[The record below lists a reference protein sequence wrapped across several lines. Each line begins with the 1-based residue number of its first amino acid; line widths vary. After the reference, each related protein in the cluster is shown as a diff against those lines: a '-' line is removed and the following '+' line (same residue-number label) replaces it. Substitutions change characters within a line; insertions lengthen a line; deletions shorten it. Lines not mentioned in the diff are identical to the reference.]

1 MTTMELEAQKAI
13 LAREILNTD
22 SSQFI
27 KEMTKAYHRIKAKI
41 QKDHTIEQDNKEY
54 APAEESSFSSVVSE
68 TACSYGC
75 IENDIETNSDEC
87 IIEGIK
93 EALHTLNEIKA
104 GRIKTRPAREILEE
118 LRKED

>member
-1 MTTMELEAQKAI
+1 MANIELEAQKAL

-22 SSQFI
+22 NSLLI
-27 KEMTKAYHRIKAKI
+27 EEMTKAYHRIKARM
-41 QKDHTIEQDNKEY
+41 QKDNTIKQDSKKY
-54 APAEESSFSSVVSE
+54 VQAEESTFSSVVSE

-75 IENDIETNSDEC
+75 IETDSDEY

-104 GRIKTRPAREILEE
+104 GRVKTRPARELLEE
-118 LRKED
+118 LRKGD